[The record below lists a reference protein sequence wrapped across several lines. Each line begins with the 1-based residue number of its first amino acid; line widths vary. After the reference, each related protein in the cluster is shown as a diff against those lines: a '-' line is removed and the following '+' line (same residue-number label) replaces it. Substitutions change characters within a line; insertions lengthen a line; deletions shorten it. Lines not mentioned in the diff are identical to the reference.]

1 MLESLYQISEGRL
14 DNPDQ
19 KHVNSKVNAGTSA
32 PNCQPSH
39 TIREIEEHRRAQDE
53 LAEAER
59 LAGLLSID
67 DSTHRAYVE
76 SQLRDNPHL
85 NGSITRMDSTGS
97 TKSQSSQKSQPEK
110 GSIGSF
116 VLLAKNGYQELVNE
130 IIRCALLLHTCF
142 LTYCCC
148 WILPFPIVLCSH
160 RVMMIHTYNK

>member
-1 MLESLYQISEGRL
+1 MGNDQSTVIEEERRMLESLYQISEGRL

-39 TIREIEEHRRAQDE
+39 TIREIEEQRRAQDE

-116 VLLAKNGYQELVNE
+116 VLMAKNGYQELVKA
-130 IIRCALLLHTCF
+130 IIR
-142 LTYCCC
+142 
-148 WILPFPIVLCSH
+148 
-160 RVMMIHTYNK
+160 